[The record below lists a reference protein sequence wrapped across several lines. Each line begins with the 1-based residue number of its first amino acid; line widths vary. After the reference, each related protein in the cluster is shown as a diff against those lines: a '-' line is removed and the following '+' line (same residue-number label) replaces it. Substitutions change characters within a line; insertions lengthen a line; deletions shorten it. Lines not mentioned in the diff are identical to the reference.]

1 MHCLL
6 ALSHVTILTKST
18 FGYPKTNCYH
28 KYMAWNIEY
37 YKTYSGQEVIK
48 DFIDNLQES
57 TQAKLGRQLDLLEEH
72 GNHLSMP
79 HAKAMGG
86 GLIELRV
93 RGKQEVR
100 IFYAFAVG
108 KHIYLLHAF
117 VKKSKT
123 TPKKELNIAMQRK
136 LEIEKRSI

>member
-1 MHCLL
+1 MNWE
-6 ALSHVTILTKST
+6 I
-18 FGYPKTNCYH
+18 
-28 KYMAWNIEY
+28 IY
-37 YKTYSGQEVIK
+37 YDTPSGQEVIK
-48 DFIDNLQES
+48 VFIDGLQEN

-72 GNHLSMP
+72 GNQLGMP

-108 KHIYLLHAF
+108 KRIYLLHGF
-117 VKKSKT
+117 IKKTQT
-123 TPKKELNIAMQRK
+123 TPNRELTIARQRQVEVKERNI
-136 LEIEKRSI
+136 